1 MTIIWDGEQALQA
14 TAALQQCTGIDNVNL
29 DKQYIH
35 LSNGSAL
42 HIFLL
47 RCILLRNWKQV
58 ISATNF
64 LLSSLHCLQIKKKW
78 EYQGA
83 ERCIDSNKSIPLAIK
98 AVGRQIEACRE
109 WRIVGRRKTCE
120 HNILIERTVCMKAV
134 RSTFYFHIGKGGTW
148 YGDQSA
154 RRLSCRWCDELQVK
168 CQTLNWNQTPIIY
181 PVWWCLIFPVY
192 NVFLFFFLNFWENPW
207 VNMRL
212 CVFQRER
219 HFRTCRK

>member
-1 MTIIWDGEQALQA
+1 MALLSIFFCLDA
-14 TAALQQCTGIDNVNL
+14 SSSETESKSFLQ
-29 DKQYIH
+29 
-35 LSNGSAL
+35 S
-42 HIFLL
+42 
-47 RCILLRNWKQV
+47 
-58 ISATNF
+58 TNF

-109 WRIVGRRKTCE
+109 WGIVGRRKTCE

-134 RSTFYFHIGKGGTW
+134 RSTFYFHIGKGGMW
-148 YGDQSA
+148 YGDQST